1 MSWIMNKLN
10 IVEAAQKMGKNNLHI
25 VPGAELLWKINFII
39 FQVYFAGIEI
49 NNCVA
54 VDFSII

>member
-1 MSWIMNKLN
+1 MNKLN
-10 IVEAAQKMGKNNLHI
+10 IVDAAQKMGKNNLHV
-25 VPGAELLWKINFII
+25 VPRPELLWKINFII

-49 NNCVA
+49 NNCTA

>member
-1 MSWIMNKLN
+1 MPLKN
-10 IVEAAQKMGKNNLHI
+10 MGKNNLHI
-25 VPGAELLWKINFII
+25 VAGPELLWKINFII

>member
-1 MSWIMNKLN
+1 MLLK
-10 IVEAAQKMGKNNLHI
+10 KMGKNNLHI
-25 VPGAELLWKINFII
+25 VPWAKLLWKINFII
-39 FQVYFAGIEI
+39 FRVYFAGIEI